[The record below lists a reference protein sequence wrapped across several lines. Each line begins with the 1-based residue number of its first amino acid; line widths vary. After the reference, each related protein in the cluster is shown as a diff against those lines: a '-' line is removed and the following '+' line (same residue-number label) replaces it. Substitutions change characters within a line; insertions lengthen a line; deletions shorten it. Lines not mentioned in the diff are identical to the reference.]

1 MKKVSDIL
9 MAGFFLVLSGFFL
22 IISIIEFGNFL
33 SPSGTDDYLFS
44 SCCSLMLFILFF
56 TFAVETDDTFLP
68 VKKSQRPQTIR
79 YRNPEWA
86 AWQKR
91 EKIRLMRKEG
101 LEHLRSLWIDYKID
115 YSLAYKLLIEVHE
128 FSEDDAKN
136 FLTRTISSSGKKVE
150 NIVEEEEI
158 DRICRKCLRYP
169 CRCCRKCL
177 RYPCRCQSSGLHS
190 DV

>member
-9 MAGFFLVLSGFFL
+9 MSGIFLVLSGFFL
-22 IISIIEFGNFL
+22 IISIIEFGNLL

-68 VKKSQRPQTIR
+68 VLENYLAAFLEKKSQRTQPIK
-79 YRNPEWA
+79 YRNPEWV

-101 LEHLRSLWIDYKID
+101 LEHLSSLWIDYKID
-115 YSLAYKLLIEVHE
+115 YLQYRLNE
-128 FSEDDAKN
+128 
-136 FLTRTISSSGKKVE
+136 G
-150 NIVEEEEI
+150 
-158 DRICRKCLRYP
+158 
-169 CRCCRKCL
+169 
-177 RYPCRCQSSGLHS
+177 
-190 DV
+190 